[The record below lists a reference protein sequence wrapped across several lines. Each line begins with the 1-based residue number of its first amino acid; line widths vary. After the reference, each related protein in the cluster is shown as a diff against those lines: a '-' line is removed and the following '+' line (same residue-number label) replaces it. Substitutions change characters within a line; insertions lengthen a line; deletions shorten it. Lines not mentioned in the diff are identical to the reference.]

1 MWCFIR
7 QSTNSHS
14 KYLNE
19 IHIILL
25 KININNGAQKRAN
38 RDFWAHYRI
47 IGVRNRLRASR
58 QAPLSR
64 EDPGKPGLRG
74 GNALDGKNAMG
85 EWWARQDSNLRPD
98 RYERSALTN

>member
-7 QSTNSHS
+7 QSANSYS

-25 KININNGAQKRAN
+25 KININNWAQKRAN

-85 EWWARQDSNLRPD
+85 EWWARQDSNPP
-98 RYERSALTN
+98 